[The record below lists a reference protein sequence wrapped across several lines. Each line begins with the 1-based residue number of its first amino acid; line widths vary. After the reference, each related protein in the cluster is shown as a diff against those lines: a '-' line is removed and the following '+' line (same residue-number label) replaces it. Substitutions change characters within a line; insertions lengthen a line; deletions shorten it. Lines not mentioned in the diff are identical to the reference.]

1 MMARTFALTAIAAAA
16 MFTSSAHAVNPLSAK
31 EIFTQFNVV
40 TLGNLTSTQHVDG
53 RTYVGGALTGAQNVV
68 VAMHP
73 QDMPA
78 SNYAALT
85 VMGQNLAAGQAAV
98 NNVRVI
104 NGGAV
109 VYGNIKDSEING
121 GNSAVYGVS
130 SHTSYNGTG
139 SVYASGGYVDGG
151 NVNVKKLASVAAG
164 SVQATSTAAANSTD
178 MGKTLGA
185 VSTWMSK
192 YHSTGSS
199 VDMNFKSG
207 VATFNAGVQN
217 GVAVFDLTG
226 IDYNLFD
233 STKIKE
239 FTFNLNGATSV
250 YLNSDV
256 TSAVINDKFLGG
268 GAQKVGSALIWNF
281 YNATDLTIGAQFGG
295 SILATKATLTN
306 NQNIEGGVFVN
317 NLVSNAEIHLDT
329 FAGAV
334 PEPETYAMMLAGL
347 GLVGFIARRRK
358 QAAAR

>member
-16 MFTSSAHAVNPLSAK
+16 MFTSAAHAGNSLYVN

-40 TLGNLTSTQHVDG
+40 TLGNMTSTQHVDG
-53 RTYVGGALTGAQNVV
+53 RTYVGGSLTGAQNVV

-85 VMGQNLAAGQAAV
+85 VMGKNLAAGQAAV

-109 VYGNIKDSEING
+109 VYGTIKDSEING
-121 GNSAVYGVS
+121 GNSAIYGTS
-130 SHTSYNGTG
+130 SNTSFNGNG
-139 SVYASGGYVDGG
+139 SVYASGGYVNGG
-151 NVNVKKLASVAAG
+151 NVNVTKLKSVAAG
-164 SVQATSTAAANSTD
+164 SVQATNTAAANSTD

-185 VSTWMSK
+185 LSTSMSK

-199 VDMNFKSG
+199 VDMNYKSG

-226 IDYNLFD
+226 IDNNLFD
-233 STKIKE
+233 SSKIKE

-268 GAQKVGSALIWNF
+268 SAHKVGSALIWNF
-281 YNATDLTIGAQFGG
+281 YNATDLTINAQFGG

-306 NQNIEGGVFVN
+306 NQNIEGGVYVN
-317 NLVSNAEIHLDT
+317 NLVSNSEIHLDT
-329 FAGAV
+329 FTGAV
-334 PEPETYAMMLAGL
+334 PEAETYAMMLAGL

-358 QAAAR
+358 QAAAH